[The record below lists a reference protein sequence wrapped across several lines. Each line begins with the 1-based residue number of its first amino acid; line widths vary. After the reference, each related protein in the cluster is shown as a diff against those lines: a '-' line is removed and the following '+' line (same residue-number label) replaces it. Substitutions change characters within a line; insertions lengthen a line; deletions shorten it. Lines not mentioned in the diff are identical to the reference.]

1 MKQIIGHEAIK
12 GWLQRC
18 IVTGRVAH
26 SYLFVGPP
34 AIGKFTLAVAFAQAL
49 NCQATAAVIGSGD
62 AIPQGDMPCGR
73 CRPCRLI
80 PQGKHPDV
88 SFIEMLLEKREISIE
103 QIRALQ
109 HGAALKPYE
118 AAWKVFIIRDAEA
131 MSEEAANCLLK
142 TLEEP
147 PPQVI
152 LILTAA
158 STESLLPTIVSRCQ
172 VVPMYPL
179 PLAQVEGALQDRFGC
194 DQKQAHLLACLS
206 NGRIG
211 WAIRVAQDGSLLEQ
225 RDQLLARLISL
236 AKASRAERLAFAA
249 ELAQRYTR
257 DVTDRQEVHAILDAW
272 SLWWRDM
279 ILVKAGCPELVTN
292 VDRMETLQAEAEHYS
307 LTQARAFLDALAQA
321 GQQLRQN
328 VNPRL
333 ALEVLALTVP
343 RGG

>member
-1 MKQIIGHEAIK
+1 MKQIIGHEAVK
-12 GWLQRC
+12 EWLQRS
-18 IVTGRVAH
+18 IAAGRVAH
-26 SYLFVGPP
+26 AYLFVGPP
-34 AIGKFTLAVAFAQAL
+34 AIGKFALAIAFAQAL
-49 NCQATAAVIGSGD
+49 NCLAAAAMSRSGG
-62 AIPQGDMPCGR
+62 AAAQGDVPCGK

-88 SFIEMLLEKREISIE
+88 SFIEMLPEKREISIE

-109 HGAALKPYE
+109 HEAALKPYE
-118 AAWKVFIIRDAEA
+118 ASWKVFILRDAEA

-158 STESLLPTIVSRCQ
+158 STEDLLPTIVSRCQ
-172 VVPMYPL
+172 VVPLHPL
-179 PLAQVEGALQDRFGC
+179 SLAQVEGALQDRFGC
-194 DQKQAHLLACLS
+194 DQERAHLLACLS

-211 WAIRVAQDGSLLEQ
+211 WAIRVVQDGSLLEQ
-225 RDQLLARLISL
+225 RNQLLARLISL
-236 AKASRAERLAFAA
+236 AKASRRERLAFAA
-249 ELAQRYTR
+249 ELAQRYTK
-257 DVTDRQEVHAILDAW
+257 DAAERQDVHAILDAW
-272 SLWWRDM
+272 GLWWRDV
-279 ILVKAGCPELVTN
+279 ILVRAGCPELVTN
-292 VDRMETLQAEAEHYS
+292 VDRLEILQAEAKHYP
-307 LTQARAFLDALAQA
+307 LMQARAFLDALAQV

-333 ALEVLALTVP
+333 ALEVLALMVP